1 MKSYFL
7 YHFLAYNTWI
17 KSLELSLVQE
27 NKAKLIQTMT
37 CDELASSDVFFF
49 LFAFRLKQLNLSW
62 TNLTKATILQVIF
75 CNL

>member
-1 MKSYFL
+1 MSTSLVKQQLSMKSYFL

-37 CDELASSDVFFF
+37 CDELASSDVCCFFY
-49 LFAFRLKQLNLSW
+49 LLSDSSSW
-62 TNLTKATILQVIF
+62 TYHGQT
-75 CNL
+75 